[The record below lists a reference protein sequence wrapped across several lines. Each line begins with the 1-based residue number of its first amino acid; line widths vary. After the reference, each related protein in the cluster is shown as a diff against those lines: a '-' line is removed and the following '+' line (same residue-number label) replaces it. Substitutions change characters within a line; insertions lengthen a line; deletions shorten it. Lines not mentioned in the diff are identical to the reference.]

1 MKAKEARAFVKCM
14 KKDYGAKNNTMINSS
29 VASQGIEI
37 AERELRKVAIESACY
52 ACISSG
58 SGCGHIDRDE
68 TYCFECDRLKCFR
81 ETLDKND

>member
-14 KKDYGAKNNTMINSS
+14 KKDYGAKNNSMINSA
-29 VASQGIEI
+29 VATQGIEI

-58 SGCGHIDRDE
+58 SGCGHIDRYE
-68 TYCFECDRLKCFR
+68 AYCFECDSLKYFR
-81 ETLDKND
+81 EHLDKKD